1 MMPVSLSTDRIGL
14 VTFAPVAS
22 ALGRGRGEWMSE
34 AGRRPPEVRLWLE
47 EDEEDP
53 GAVQGEDEDFGGRSG
68 GTFSADPLVT
78 AEASSLFGDARLA
91 TNFASSSAVLGL
103 VSSDLQRRAG
113 EVVLGWRCWWW

>member
-1 MMPVSLSTDRIGL
+1 
-14 VTFAPVAS
+14 
-22 ALGRGRGEWMSE
+22 MSE